1 MINGMERELTLQLGG
16 GGKRKGK
23 SSRIG
28 IILWLRKKKKK
39 GTEKGFFGGGEGAL
53 WPTFNLSKSG
63 RSPKPMGRDGWRH
76 KCLTS

>member
-1 MINGMERELTLQLGG
+1 MINGMEWELTLQLGG

-23 SSRIG
+23 SSGIG
-28 IILWLRKKKKK
+28 IILSLRKNR
-39 GTEKGFFGGGEGAL
+39 TEKGFFWGGEGAF

-63 RSPKPMGRDGWRH
+63 QSPKPMGRDGWRH

>member
-28 IILWLRKKKKK
+28 IILWLRKKKGQRKD
-39 GTEKGFFGGGEGAL
+39 FLGEGRGL
-53 WPTFNLSKSG
+53 FGQLSI
-63 RSPKPMGRDGWRH
+63 SPSLADPPNQWAEMDGDINA
-76 KCLTS
+76 

>member
-1 MINGMERELTLQLGG
+1 MEWKGINTPIRWR
-16 GGKRKGK
+16 GKRERNKLK
-23 SSRIG
+23 DRNNPLIE
-28 IILWLRKKKKK
+28 KKK
-39 GTEKGFFGGGEGAL
+39 GTEKGFFGGGEGAF

>member
-16 GGKRKGK
+16 GGKRKGT

-39 GTEKGFFGGGEGAL
+39 GQRKDFLGEVRGLFGQ
-53 WPTFNLSKSG
+53 LSI
-63 RSPKPMGRDGWRH
+63 SPSLADPPNQWAEMDGDINA
-76 KCLTS
+76 